1 MAKQLGYTDDDL
13 KALANF
19 ASAENFSPAVK
30 AAIKLAENMTFNGQ
44 LVTDED
50 FAELRKYYSEPEII
64 ELTSLIGMVNYF
76 NRFTTTLRIDISGTD
91 APYESYSLG
100 L

>member
-13 KALANF
+13 KALKNF
-19 ASAENFSPAVK
+19 TSAENFTPAVK
-30 AAIKLAENMTFNGQ
+30 AAIKLAENMTVNGQ

-50 FAELRKYYSEPEII
+50 FVELRQYYSEPEII
-64 ELTSLIGMVNYF
+64 ELTSLVGMVNYF

-91 APYESYSLG
+91 APYESYSVD
-100 L
+100 

>member
-1 MAKQLGYTDDDL
+1 L

-19 ASAENFSPAVK
+19 ASAENFAPEIK
-30 AAIKLAENMTFNGQ
+30 AAIKLAENMTVNGQ

-50 FAELRKYYSEPEII
+50 FAELRQYYSEPEII

-91 APYESYSLG
+91 APYESYPVD
-100 L
+100 

>member
-1 MAKQLGYTDDDL
+1 LAKQLGYTDDDL

-19 ASAENFSPAVK
+19 ANAENFAPAVK
-30 AAIKLAENMTFNGQ
+30 AAIKLAENMTFNGR

-50 FAELRKYYSEPEII
+50 FAELRQYYTEPEII
-64 ELTSLIGMVNYF
+64 ELTSLIGLVNYF

-91 APYESYSLG
+91 APYESYPVD
-100 L
+100 

>member
-1 MAKQLGYTDDDL
+1 M
-13 KALANF
+13 KALKNF
-19 ASAENFSPAVK
+19 ANAENFAPEVK
-30 AAIKLAENMTFNGQ
+30 VAIKLAENMTINGQ

-50 FAELRKYYSEPEII
+50 FVELRQYYSEPEII

-91 APYESYSLG
+91 APYESYPID
-100 L
+100 

>member
-1 MAKQLGYTDDDL
+1 M

-19 ASAENFSPAVK
+19 ASAENFAPEIK
-30 AAIKLAENMTFNGQ
+30 AAIKLAENMTVNGQ

-50 FAELRKYYSEPEII
+50 FAELRQYYSEPEII

-91 APYESYSLG
+91 APYESYPVD
-100 L
+100 

>member
-1 MAKQLGYTDDDL
+1 L

-19 ASAENFSPAVK
+19 ASAENFAPEIK
-30 AAIKLAENMTFNGQ
+30 AAIKLAENMTVNGQ

-50 FAELRKYYSEPEII
+50 FAELRQYYSEPEII
-64 ELTSLIGMVNYF
+64 ELSSLIGMVNYF

-91 APYESYSLG
+91 APYESYPVD
-100 L
+100 

>member
-1 MAKQLGYTDDDL
+1 
-13 KALANF
+13 
-19 ASAENFSPAVK
+19 
-30 AAIKLAENMTFNGQ
+30 MTFNGQ

-76 NRFTTTLRIDISGTD
+76 NRFTTTLRIDLSGTD
-91 APYESYSLG
+91 APYESYPVD
-100 L
+100 

>member
-13 KALANF
+13 RALKNF
-19 ASAENFSPAVK
+19 SSAENFAPTVK
-30 AAIKLAENMTFNGQ
+30 AAIKLAENMTVNGR
-44 LVTDED
+44 LVSDED
-50 FAELRKYYSEPEII
+50 FVELRQYYSEAEIV

-91 APYESYSLG
+91 APYESYPVD
-100 L
+100 

>member
-1 MAKQLGYTDDDL
+1 M

-19 ASAENFSPAVK
+19 ANAENFTPAVK
-30 AAIKLAENMTFNGQ
+30 ATIKLAENMTVNGQ

-50 FAELRKYYSEPEII
+50 FAELRQYYTAPEII

-76 NRFTTTLRIDISGTD
+76 NRFTTTLRIDLSGTD
-91 APYESYSLG
+91 ALYESFMIDS
-100 L
+100 

>member
-1 MAKQLGYTDDDL
+1 M

-19 ASAENFSPAVK
+19 ASAANFSPAVR
-30 AAIKLAENMTFNGQ
+30 AAIKLAENMTVNGQ
-44 LVTDED
+44 LVSDED
-50 FAELRKYYSEPEII
+50 FAELRQYYSEPEII

-91 APYESYSLG
+91 APYESFVIDS
-100 L
+100 

>member
-1 MAKQLGYTDDDL
+1 MAKQLGYTENDL

-30 AAIKLAENMTFNGQ
+30 AAIKLAEKMTVNGQ
-44 LVTDED
+44 LVSDED
-50 FAELRKYYSEPEII
+50 FAELRQYYTEPEII

-91 APYESYSLG
+91 APYESFVIDA
-100 L
+100 

>member
-1 MAKQLGYTDDDL
+1 M

-19 ASAENFSPAVK
+19 ANADNFSPAVK
-30 AAIKLAENMTFNGQ
+30 AAIKLAENMTVNGQ

-50 FAELRKYYSEPEII
+50 FAELRQYYTEPELV

-91 APYESYSLG
+91 APYESFEIG
-100 L
+100 E

>member
-1 MAKQLGYTDDDL
+1 LAKQLGYSDDDL
-13 KALANF
+13 KALKNF
-19 ASAENFSPAVK
+19 ASAENFTPAVK
-30 AAIKLAENMTFNGQ
+30 TAIKLAENMTVNGQ

-50 FAELRKYYSEPEII
+50 FAELRQYYTEPEII

-91 APYESYSLG
+91 APYESFVIDS
-100 L
+100 

>member
-1 MAKQLGYTDDDL
+1 M
-13 KALANF
+13 KALKNF
-19 ASAENFSPAVK
+19 ATAENFTPAVK
-30 AAIKLAENMTFNGQ
+30 AAIKLAENMTVNGQ

-50 FAELRKYYSEPEII
+50 FVELRQYYSEPEII

-91 APYESYSLG
+91 APYDSFVIDS
-100 L
+100 

>member
-13 KALANF
+13 RALKNF
-19 ASAENFSPAVK
+19 ASAENFAPAVK
-30 AAIKLAENMTFNGQ
+30 AAIKLAENMTVNGQ
-44 LVTDED
+44 LVTDDD
-50 FAELRKYYSEPEII
+50 FSELRQYYSEPEII

-91 APYESYSLG
+91 APYESYPVD
-100 L
+100 

>member
-1 MAKQLGYTDDDL
+1 LAKQLGYADDDL

-19 ASAENFSPAVK
+19 ASAENFTPEVK
-30 AAIKLAENMTFNGQ
+30 AAIKLAENMTVNGQ

-50 FAELRKYYSEPEII
+50 FAELRQFYSEPEII

-91 APYESYSLG
+91 APYESFVID
-100 L
+100 

>member
-91 APYESYSLG
+91 APYESYSLE
-100 L
+100 